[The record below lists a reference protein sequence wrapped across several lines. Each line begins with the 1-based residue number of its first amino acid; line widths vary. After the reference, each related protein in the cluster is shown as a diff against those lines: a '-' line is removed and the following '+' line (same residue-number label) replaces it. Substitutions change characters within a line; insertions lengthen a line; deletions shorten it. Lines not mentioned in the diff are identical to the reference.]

1 MPETRI
7 TYKYSSTGFE
17 GVIKYTTYVSG
28 ADFYVESVMDTTDD
42 TLSSLLPISVDSVY
56 SYGHFITT
64 AVDHNLTLDIDYPST
79 ETLIRVVYGNGGK
92 IDGEYDPT
100 EYEITEYY

>member
-28 ADFYVESVMDTTDD
+28 ADFYVESVLDTTGDV
-42 TLSSLLPISVDSVY
+42 LSLSLPISQYSAY
-56 SYGHFITT
+56 SYGFFLST
-64 AVDHNLTLDIDYPST
+64 AQNYNITLDVVYPSND
-79 ETLIRVVYGNGGK
+79 TLIRLYSGNLDFGALNEDFGNLN
-92 IDGEYDPT
+92 DGF
-100 EYEITEYY
+100 